1 MRMPLSSR
9 FVVQSAIIL
18 LGVGLVALLAIVG
31 MTIWLNERSQLHFR
45 QVIEARDIRVS
56 AVDLRSA
63 LQTAEASQ
71 RGFLLSGN
79 EIYLSP
85 YDSAKALAER
95 ELDTLRRALAAESDA
110 QPMLQRLAAV
120 VSEKILELDQTI
132 ALKADRRDSEAE
144 ALERAE
150 PSAGFPHN
158 GTLGALASSD

>member
-9 FVVQSAIIL
+9 FVVQSTIVL
-18 LGVGLVALLAIVG
+18 LGVGLFALLAIVG
-31 MTIWLNERSQLHFR
+31 MTIWLNERSQVYFR
-45 QVIEARDIRVS
+45 RGRSTRATS
-56 AVDLRSA
+56 GAPPSNLRSA

-95 ELDTLRRALAAESDA
+95 QLDTLKRALAADADA

-120 VSEKILELDQTI
+120 VGEKISEMDQTI
-132 ALKADRRDSEAE
+132 ALKADRRDAE
-144 ALERAE
+144 AD
-150 PSAGFPHN
+150 
-158 GTLGALASSD
+158 GASCAPTAARR